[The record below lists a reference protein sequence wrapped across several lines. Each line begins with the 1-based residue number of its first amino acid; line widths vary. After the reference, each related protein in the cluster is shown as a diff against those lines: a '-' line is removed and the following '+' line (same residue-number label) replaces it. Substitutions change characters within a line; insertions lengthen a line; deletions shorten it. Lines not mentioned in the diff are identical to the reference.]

1 MAAVEEKSM
10 VPTVLVGVGG
20 TGAEILSRIRRLVEE
35 TYGSLEAFPIL
46 SFLVVD
52 TDKDYKISNPEAGGS
67 KFKDHEK
74 HWASVSGKQVSDMVS
89 NMEQYPWIDRWFPRE
104 LERNITSL
112 EAGAGQIRA
121 CGRFALFCNYH
132 DIRDKFLGAVNRVKG
147 RENFM
152 LDRYGIKVSTNAI
165 NVFVTGSLSGG
176 TGSGMLID
184 IGYCVRKWLEA
195 EGSPLVT
202 AIVPMP
208 QAFAGIKVGDR
219 VLANGYAAM
228 MELSYFSDYR
238 TEYNSQFSKNLAD
251 EVRSNRA
258 PFDFTYLVGT
268 KNGESDFKLDQIREM
283 IAQNI
288 FLDLTSDFSPHKRS
302 IRDNIKSAWAQAD
315 PGGRGYPKNFMS
327 FGLSTIEIPIFQIRN
342 SLCYRLAKDIV
353 NWWLNEQVQL
363 PADSMEFIKN
373 DILKKMRLTDV
384 ELLADMGAAQDK
396 SYIEEVSQ
404 WVNQLRQTINQE
416 NYLQCTATGINIFG
430 KEQGKIRDLDQFI
443 KEKVNSYKQD
453 HFRELSPD
461 ERLHGDYFQRIYDNR
476 DRTISQGR
484 KALEDELYRIIE
496 DRNLGPK
503 FAHTFITMVRQI
515 FDDTRQRFSQ
525 QKEQLWEPKETE
537 RQKEYEKAL
546 EEFNQI
552 KSQYGI
558 TKKDRITLCCD
569 SILEN
574 LQGSLIATI
583 QRKTRAASLVV
594 IDRLKEELDNLERR
608 LNRFQQRLIQTRD
621 EFAKEA
627 DHQAE
632 SADVLTING
641 IKLYDRDKMNELY
654 QDLIEKLGS
663 NVQGSKSRFEMGLDQ
678 ICSTLSE
685 DILKEASPLWK
696 KNRLADEYMRL
707 FDVPKIPDV
716 QQEDLEEIIYNYS
729 KETVV
734 DKTPKN
740 SHLYTEMAACDRLF
754 KLYNDETEITDNI
767 RIAYHKS
774 KPLIMMNRAILSGKD
789 AGFAPST
796 NVNVGILGGRNT
808 ADPAAQKLLP
818 LLQQFPDIKE
828 SAIKP
833 LGDSERHRIVFVQ
846 ETGGFSL
853 RCIDGMKELRQSYQ
867 DWKGDSIEAKRAQLR
882 GEPRDLPIPVH
893 IQKEPPFWDVFP
905 EDPTIF
911 QLVIQA
917 RALNVLYLSENKAT
931 RENTIRYTRKTNI
944 GLENV
949 DIASSWE
956 EASQILEVR
965 ACREDREEIQ
975 RQITKKLDQAETPQQ
990 KRQLYQTLMAYLE
1003 HRSLE
1008 LEKQGGKDSPEYKRE
1023 AEIIK
1028 RLIDDYQ
1035 LYVTETVSHIPET
1048 TTEKPP
1054 QPPQPPAPK
1063 KWYLYKENQQTG
1075 PFSADELLTQGV
1087 TPQTYIWCA
1096 GMEGW
1101 TTVSEV
1107 AELEHLF

>member
-89 NMEQYPWIDRWFPRE
+89 NMEQYPWIDSWFPRE

-132 DIRDKFLGAVNRVKG
+132 DIRDKFVEAVNRIKG

-152 LDRYGIKVSTNAI
+152 LDRYGIKVSTNAV

-238 TEYNSQFSKNLAD
+238 TEYNCQFSKNLAD

-363 PADSMEFIKN
+363 PADSMELIKS
-373 DILKKMRLTDV
+373 DILKKMRLSDV

-404 WVNQLRQTINQE
+404 WVNNLRQTINQE
-416 NYLQCTATGINIFG
+416 NYLQCTAKGINIFG
-430 KEQGKIRDLDQFI
+430 KEQGKIKELDQFI
-443 KEKVNSYKQD
+443 QEEVNNYKQD

-476 DRTISQGR
+476 NRTIAQGR
-484 KALEDELYRIIE
+484 KALETELYRIIE

-537 RQKEYEKAL
+537 RQKQYETAL
-546 EEFNQI
+546 EEFSQI

-558 TKKDRITLCCD
+558 TKQDRMIICCNT
-569 SILEN
+569 ILEN
-574 LQGSLIATI
+574 LQGSLVATI

-621 EFAKEA
+621 DFAKEA

-663 NVQGSKSRFEMGLDQ
+663 SVQGSKSRFEMGLDQ

-685 DILKEASPLWK
+685 DILHEASPLWK

-707 FDVPKIPDV
+707 FDIPKIPDV

-740 SHLYTEMAACDRLF
+740 AHLYTEMAACDRLF

-774 KPLIMMNRAILSGKD
+774 KPLIMMDRAVLSGKD
-789 AGFAPST
+789 AGFTPST

-905 EDPTIF
+905 EDPKIF

-917 RALNVLYLSENKAT
+917 RALNVLYLSENQAT

-965 ACREDREEIQ
+965 ACRPDREEIQ
-975 RQITKKLDQAETPQQ
+975 RQITEQLNQAETPQQ
-990 KRQLYQTLMAYLE
+990 KRQLYQTLTAYLE

-1008 LEKQGGKDSPEYKRE
+1008 LEKQGRKDSPEYKRE

-1028 RLIDDYQ
+1028 RLIDDHQ
-1035 LYVTETVSHIPET
+1035 LYATDAISNTEEIKS
-1048 TTEKPP
+1048 KQPP
-1054 QPPQPPAPK
+1054 QPPQPPTPK
-1063 KWYLYKENQQTG
+1063 KWYLYQENQQTG
-1075 PFSADELLTQGV
+1075 PFSEDELLTQGV

-1101 TTVSEV
+1101 KTVLEV